1 MVNDNLPTHIAI
13 IMDGNG
19 RWAQQRSLPRLQGH
33 LAGVNAVRRVTEY
46 CKDFNIKYLTLYAF
60 SRENWDRPKEEVNGL
75 MSLFSKVIREEI
87 NDLKKNKIRVRFL
100 GKIDELPKNVKESA
114 LWIQEQTKNLKQLNL
129 ILAFN
134 YSGRAEII
142 EAANKAVKKG
152 KKVTEES
159 FRDFLFLPDVP
170 DPDLFIR
177 TSGELRIS
185 NFLLYQIAYTE
196 LFFTDELWPDFN
208 KDQFIK
214 AIRSYQKRERRFGNI
229 QRT

>member
-1 MVNDNLPTHIAI
+1 MVNDNLPNHIAI

-19 RWAQQRSLPRLQGH
+19 RWAQKRSLPRLQGH

-60 SRENWDRPKEEVNGL
+60 SQENWERPREEVNGL

-100 GKIDELPKNVKESA
+100 GKINGLPQDVKESA
-114 LWIQEQTKNLKQLNL
+114 LYIQEQTKNLEKLNL

-142 EAANKAVKKG
+142 EATNKAVEKG
-152 KKVTEES
+152 KKVTEDS
-159 FRDFLFLPDVP
+159 FRNLLFLPDVP

-185 NFLLYQIAYTE
+185 NFLLYQLAYTE
-196 LFFTDELWPDFN
+196 LFFTEELWPDFN

-214 AIRSYQKRERRFGNI
+214 ALRSYQKRERRFGTI

>member
-1 MVNDNLPTHIAI
+1 MADENIPTHIAI

-19 RWAQQRSLPRLQGH
+19 RWAKERNLPRLQGH
-33 LAGVNAVRRVTEY
+33 IAGVNAVRRVTEY
-46 CKDFNIKYLTLYAF
+46 CREYNIKYLTLYAF
-60 SRENWDRPKEEVNGL
+60 SCENWERPKEEVEGL
-75 MSLFSKVIREEI
+75 MALFSKAIKEEI
-87 NDLKKNKIRVRFL
+87 DELKKNKIRVRFL
-100 GKIDELPKNVKESA
+100 GNIEELPADVKKSA
-114 LWIQEQTKNLKQLNL
+114 LWIQEQTKNFDELNL

-142 EAANKAVKKG
+142 KATNKAIKKG
-152 KKVTEES
+152 KKITEES
-159 FRDFLFLPDVP
+159 FRNFLLLPDVP

-208 KDQFIK
+208 KDHFIK
-214 AIRSYQKRERRFGNI
+214 AISSYQKRERRFGNI
-229 QRT
+229 Q

>member
-1 MVNDNLPTHIAI
+1 MVDGNIPTHIAI

-19 RWAQQRSLPRLQGH
+19 RWAKERNLPRLQGH

-46 CKDFNIKYLTLYAF
+46 CQEFNIKYLTLYAF
-60 SRENWDRPKEEVNGL
+60 SRENWDRPKEEVQGL

-87 NDLKKNKIRVRFL
+87 NDLKKNRIRVRFL
-100 GKIDELPKNVKESA
+100 GNIEELPDDVKEAAIS
-114 LWIQEQTKNLKQLNL
+114 IQNGTKNSDKMDL

-134 YSGRAEII
+134 YSGRSEII
-142 EAANKAVKKG
+142 EAANKAIEKG
-152 KKVTEES
+152 NKITEES
-159 FRDFLFLPDVP
+159 FRDFLYLPDVP

-196 LFFTDELWPDFN
+196 LFFTDKLWPDFD
-208 KDQFIK
+208 KDNFIK
-214 AIRSYQKRERRFGNI
+214 AIRAYQKRERRFGNI
-229 QRT
+229 Q

>member
-1 MVNDNLPTHIAI
+1 MADENIPTHIAI

-19 RWAQQRSLPRLQGH
+19 RWAKERNLPRLQGH

-46 CKDFNIKYLTLYAF
+46 CQEFNIKYLTLYAF
-60 SRENWDRPKEEVNGL
+60 SRENWDRPKEEVEGL

-87 NDLKKNKIRVRFL
+87 NELKKNRIRVRFL
-100 GKIDELPKNVKESA
+100 GNIEELPDDVKEA
-114 LWIQEQTKNLKQLNL
+114 AITIQDSTKNSDKMNL

-134 YSGRAEII
+134 YSGRSEII
-142 EAANKAVKKG
+142 EAANKAIEKG
-152 KKVTEES
+152 EKITEES
-159 FRDFLFLPDVP
+159 FRDFLYLPDVP

-196 LFFTDELWPDFN
+196 LFFTDELWPDFD
-208 KDQFIK
+208 KDHFIK

-229 QRT
+229 Q

>member
-1 MVNDNLPTHIAI
+1 MDKKNIPTHIAI

-19 RWAQQRSLPRLQGH
+19 RWAKERSLPRLQGH
-33 LAGVNAVRRVTEY
+33 LAGVNSVRRATEY
-46 CKDFNIKYLTLYAF
+46 CQEFKIKYLTLYAF
-60 SRENWDRPKEEVNGL
+60 SQENWDRPKEEVEGL

-87 NDLKKNKIRVRFL
+87 NELKKNRIRVRFL
-100 GKIDELPKNVKESA
+100 GNIEELPADVKESA
-114 LWIQEQTKNLKQLNL
+114 LWIQEQTKNLDQLNL

-134 YSGRAEII
+134 YSGRSEII
-142 EAANKAVKKG
+142 EATNKAIEKG
-152 KKVTEES
+152 KKVTEET
-159 FRDFLFLPDVP
+159 FRNYLFLPDVP

-196 LFFTDELWPDFN
+196 LFFTDVLWPDFN

-214 AIRSYQKRERRFGNI
+214 ALKSYERRERRFGNI
-229 QRT
+229 Q